1 MFKYNLNINYINYKM
16 SKCIVFEDGILINNI
31 DSHVLWDGLFSKV
44 LKNGNIINYVQTCL
58 PKNSICVIPKSD
70 GNIKKKQNKNEYHEL
85 LWDEIQVYID
95 YSKTKNKVFLL
106 CVLCQITEEKDINYV
121 YLPLDDDFFE
131 KGVEHFFNR
140 NHMLQWETR
149 SSELSWIGGC
159 SGVGGNESLRVNFVK
174 KIYDY
179 NPSTNVRLSYWWR
192 ENKNID
198 EKYFSQRVHFS
209 EFLKYKIFFIVDGN
223 VIASNHMWGFASGCV
238 PFLISNGKCWFSSFI
253 IPYVHYIPV
262 NYDLSNLIE
271 QIEFV
276 TNNDD
281 KAKQIAEN
289 SLEFVKTYFSSD
301 FQKEYLKKSINKFFE
316 IL

>member
-1 MFKYNLNINYINYKM
+1 M
-16 SKCIVFEDGILINNI
+16 SKCLVFEDGNLINDI
-31 DSHVLWDGLFSKV
+31 DSPFLWNGLFSKAE
-44 LKNGNIINYVQTCL
+44 KNGNIINYLQKCL

-70 GNIKKKQNKNEYHEL
+70 GNIKRTHNKNEPNDIF
-85 LWDEIQVYID
+85 WDEIQIYID

-106 CVLCQITEEKDINYV
+106 CVLSQITEEEDINYV

-131 KGVEHFFNR
+131 YGVECFFNP
-140 NHMLQWETR
+140 NNMLKWEER
-149 SSELSWIGGC
+149 SSELCWVGGC
-159 SGVGGNESLRVNFVK
+159 SGVGGNESLRVRFVK

-179 NPSTNVRLSYWWR
+179 NPFTKVRLSYWWS

-198 EKYFSQRVHFS
+198 AKYFCDRVNFS

-223 VIASNHMWGFASGCV
+223 VIASNHMWGFASGCI

-253 IPYVHYIPV
+253 IPYTHYIPV

-276 TNNDD
+276 KNNDS
-281 KAKQIAEN
+281 KAKEIAEN
-289 SLEFVKTYFSSD
+289 SLEFVRKYFSSS
-301 FQKEYLKKSINKFFE
+301 FQKEYLKKSINSFFE
-316 IL
+316 NI